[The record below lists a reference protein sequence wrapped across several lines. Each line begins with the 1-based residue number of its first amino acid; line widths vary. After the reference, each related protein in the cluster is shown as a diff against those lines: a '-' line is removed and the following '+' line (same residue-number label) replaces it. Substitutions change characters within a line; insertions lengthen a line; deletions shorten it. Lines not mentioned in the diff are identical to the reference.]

1 MKVTIRKYP
10 DWVGPYQVAEK
21 LCFWAK
27 KDGEYPQCVF
37 DLGDKLAHSR
47 IGGYISNAAE
57 SYLQFQNARRV
68 KVRIDAYD
76 VWSMDSTLGYI
87 VLPMLKQLK
96 EMKYGSPMIED
107 EDVPHLPKQGKSSN
121 ESRQGDLF
129 DSDEHDQ
136 LCWKQYEERWEWVID
151 EMIFAFES
159 LVGDNEDW
167 ENKYWSGESDI
178 YWEELNGG
186 SGMSEMKLGPND
198 TRVWDKEGHTK
209 EAERIQNGFRLFGKY
224 YRGLWD

>member
-10 DWVGPYQVAEK
+10 DWVGPYQVVEK
-21 LCFWAK
+21 LCFWTK
-27 KDGEYPQCVF
+27 KDGEYPQWVF

-47 IGGYISNAAE
+47 VGGYISHAAE
-57 SYLQFQNARRV
+57 AYLQFQHDRRV
-68 KVRIDAYD
+68 QVRIDRYD
-76 VWSMDSTLGYI
+76 IWSMDSTLGYI

-96 EMKYGSPMIED
+96 ETKQGSPIID
-107 EDVPHLPKQGKSSN
+107 DGDVPHLSKQGTVSN

-136 LCWKQYEERWEWVID
+136 LCWKQYEERWEWVIN

-167 ENKYWSGESDI
+167 ESKYCSGESDI
-178 YWEELNGG
+178 RWEKLHD
-186 SGMSEMKLGPND
+186 GMSEMKRGPND
-198 TRVWDKEGHTK
+198 TRAWDKEGHMK

-224 YRGLWD
+224 YQGLWD

>member
-10 DWVGPYQVAEK
+10 DWVGPYHVVEK
-21 LCFWAK
+21 LCFWTK
-27 KDGEYPQCVF
+27 KDGEYPQWVF

-167 ENKYWSGESDI
+167 EIKYLSGESDI
-178 YWEELNGG
+178 YWEDLNGG

-198 TRVWDKEGHTK
+198 TRAWDKEGHTK

-224 YRGLWD
+224 YQGLWD